1 MRTRLWALFLTCALA
16 ALPASAQETRGTLN
30 GTVQDAT
37 GPIPGAT
44 VKVTNTE
51 TNQTQTLIT
60 NNSGYFEAPLLTAGQ
75 YRAVVEMPGFKTTT
89 QSNITLAVSQQLT
102 LKFVLEVGGVTENI
116 EVRAETPLLDT
127 TSVSSGQNFSSVRR

>member
-16 ALPASAQETRGTLN
+16 ALPANAQETRGTIN
-30 GTVQDAT
+30 GTVQDVT

-60 NNSGYFEAPLLTAGQ
+60 NSSGYFEAPLQTAGQ

-89 QSNITLAVSQQLT
+89 QNNITLAVSQQLT

-116 EVRAETPLLDT
+116 TYVLK
-127 TSVSSGQNFSSVRR
+127 